1 MLLSTLGGAS
11 GLRVIAV
18 ACVGG
23 RSRQLKLAFTGA
35 KPHNSVSSKSRYSHR
50 AIQKKQPLS
59 KTFAAQGKNDK
70 QLLTDDSQMPQT
82 LPKVALVVL
91 LLAVASTAFYVFGVQ
106 HISIKDIAASLDELV
121 RSYGPL
127 GPVIFVAAYVVATL
141 VLIPSTALTLAAGYL
156 FGPGF
161 GTALVSLAATL
172 GASLAFLISRYLA
185 QPYAKAKLKAY
196 PRLESIEEQI
206 SAEGIKLVL
215 LLRLAPLIPFTILN
229 YALGVTDI
237 AFVPYLAATWLGKL
251 PGIFSSV
258 YLGSTGRS
266 IDTVTSTGG
275 INKMS
280 FALNAVGVVASVLV
294 TKLLADKAS
303 AVLRDDTFESDN

>member
-1 MLLSTLGGAS
+1 ML
-11 GLRVIAV
+11 
-18 ACVGG
+18 
-23 RSRQLKLAFTGA
+23 
-35 KPHNSVSSKSRYSHR
+35 
-50 AIQKKQPLS
+50 
-59 KTFAAQGKNDK
+59 
-70 QLLTDDSQMPQT
+70 
-82 LPKVALVVL
+82 L
-91 LLAVASTAFYVFGVQ
+91 LLAAAGIAFYVFGVQ
-106 HISIKDIAASLDELV
+106 HLSLKDTAASLDELV
-121 RSYGPL
+121 RSYGPF
-127 GPVIFVAAYVVATL
+127 GPVVFVAAYVTATL
-141 VLIPSTALTLAAGYL
+141 ILIPSTALTLAAGYL

-161 GTALVSLAATL
+161 GTVLVSLAATL

-196 PRLESIEEQI
+196 PKLESIEEQI
-206 SAEGIKLVL
+206 SAEGVKLVL

-237 AFVPYLAATWLGKL
+237 SLVSYVGATWLGKL

-266 IDTVTSTGG
+266 IDAATSSGG
-275 INKMS
+275 VDKLS

-303 AVLRDDTFESDN
+303 AVLRDESSSSDG

>member
-1 MLLSTLGGAS
+1 MGIT
-11 GLRVIAV
+11 VIA
-18 ACVGG
+18 
-23 RSRQLKLAFTGA
+23 RD
-35 KPHNSVSSKSRYSHR
+35 
-50 AIQKKQPLS
+50 KKE
-59 KTFAAQGKNDK
+59 KE
-70 QLLTDDSQMPQT
+70 LLTDDHQMSQT

-91 LLAVASTAFYVFGVQ
+91 LLAVAGTVFYVFGMQ
-106 HISIKDIAASLDELV
+106 HISIKDIAASLDTLV

-127 GPVIFVAAYVVATL
+127 GPVIFVAAYVAATL

-185 QPYAKAKLKAY
+185 QPYAKAKLQAY

-237 AFVPYLAATWLGKL
+237 AFVPYVAATWLGKL

-266 IDTVTSTGG
+266 IDAATSTGG
-275 INKMS
+275 IDKVS
-280 FALNAVGVVASVLV
+280 FALNAVGVVASILV

-303 AVLRDDTFESDN
+303 AVLQDDTSGTD

>member
-1 MLLSTLGGAS
+1 MS
-11 GLRVIAV
+11 
-18 ACVGG
+18 
-23 RSRQLKLAFTGA
+23 
-35 KPHNSVSSKSRYSHR
+35 
-50 AIQKKQPLS
+50 
-59 KTFAAQGKNDK
+59 
-70 QLLTDDSQMPQT
+70 QT

-91 LLAVASTAFYVFGVQ
+91 LLAVASTAIYVIGVQ
-106 HISIKDIAASLDELV
+106 HISIRDIAASLDELV
-121 RSYGPL
+121 MSYGPL
-127 GPVIFVAAYVVATL
+127 GPVIFVAAYVAATL

-185 QPYAKAKLKAY
+185 QPYAKAKLQAY

-237 AFVPYLAATWLGKL
+237 AFVRYVAATWLGKL

-266 IDTVTSTGG
+266 IDAATSTGG
-275 INKMS
+275 INKVS
-280 FALNAVGVVASVLV
+280 FALNAVGVFASILV

-303 AVLRDDTFESDN
+303 AVLQDDTSGSDN